1 LNVVEPSFYLA
12 HLVRPRLTALERA
25 LSHRAKERVMK
36 SSPLA
41 LAIVVNQAHHV
52 VYILY
57 REHLSDRIM
66 SDDTHQKGQS
76 TDDAFFSSL
85 L

>member
-1 LNVVEPSFYLA
+1 
-12 HLVRPRLTALERA
+12 
-25 LSHRAKERVMK
+25 MK

-41 LAIVVNQAHHV
+41 LAIVVNLAHHV

-57 REHLSDRIM
+57 KEHLSDRIM
-66 SDDTHQKGQS
+66 GDDTNQKGQS
-76 TDDAFFSSL
+76 TYDAFFSSL